1 MVAERVLISICV
13 YSLLKSTVSTFL
25 GLLPIFFLSFF
36 FFTSGID
43 WQSSVLRY
51 FQIALKFACKYV
63 TWWKLICTDDK
74 EI

>member
-36 FFTSGID
+36 FFFTSGID
-43 WQSSVLRY
+43 WQTEDCGI
-51 FQIALKFACKYV
+51 F
-63 TWWKLICTDDK
+63 KLH
-74 EI
+74 